1 MLCDTAQ
8 QPSATKQRQ
17 NEVVQNLTSSFLYGC
32 GVRKT
37 STGNQSQQLLIMTTL
52 ATAMRAANVAD
63 FYMTKYLSKAQ
74 EALGPVIQPFIAG
87 MRRIASAESA
97 PEAADITLV
106 QRAQQRIRRFI
117 FCANRTMWFSA
128 CELGVFLAT
137 GDSCIRTE
145 PTAKA
150 FSGKGIAMMHECKRL
165 LNHSTA
171 AEGLLLARTSTQRTT
186 ATSMDAFLVPRPDS
200 DADAASDAT
209 EPTDS
214 DATEHAA
221 ERNKDSDA
229 TEHARGD
236 AFAVITAPPTKKQ
249 RRRSSVMKKQQPG
262 HATERADCSEDNC
275 DEALPL
281 VLTSADAATSV
292 ADASGKKQMFTKSL
306 SHRDDWLH
314 RGIMLRDIDYYHYSR
329 YIARVEMPRSG
340 SAQSFQKT
348 HGAYYLFD
356 AHYPLAKTFVQ
367 VLRRQALTVQ
377 NIGPQCKRSDVNS
390 GEDNALYK
398 AYFHSCVHCPG
409 IDQCANP
416 LMYQQ
421 LLYPRIDNIDKY
433 LALLQSTPNA
443 KRMQLRFAPAWK
455 ARRSELEVLADR
467 AQKKHNDAKR
477 IGVIHDTTSFKG
489 LRIPRTA
496 SAPDAATEHVF
507 EECVRMQQVL
517 MQQIVLHT
525 MKDGNCL
532 ERLMTKLMEYLAIP
546 LPWHPDQ
553 PHLC

>member
-1 MLCDTAQ
+1 MREEAEYEYQMKAEAEYQRKLTAETDNQ
-8 QPSATKQRQ
+8 YQKTGAAQEPSATEQRQ
-17 NEVVQNLTSSFLYGC
+17 STESQDPTVTFLYGC
-32 GVRKT
+32 GGPKT
-37 STGNQSQQLLIMTTL
+37 RTSNQCQQLLIMRTI

-87 MRRIASAESA
+87 MRRISTAESA
-97 PEAADITLV
+97 PEAAESTLV
-106 QRAQQRIRRFI
+106 QRARLRIRRFI
-117 FCANRTMWFSA
+117 FSANRTMWFSA
-128 CELGVFLAT
+128 CELGIFLTT
-137 GDSCIRTE
+137 GDSCVRTE
-145 PTAKA
+145 PTTKV

-171 AEGLLLARTSTQRTT
+171 AEGLLLARCSTLRPK
-186 ATSMDAFLVPRPDS
+186 ATSMDAFLVPQPADTKG
-200 DADAASDAT
+200 DA
-209 EPTDS
+209 DS
-214 DATEHAA
+214 DATEGPGSEQDEDGDATERAQDGDATENA
-221 ERNKDSDA
+221 EDGDA
-229 TEHARGD
+229 TEHARG
-236 AFAVITAPPTKKQ
+236 ALTAATTEPPRKKQ
-249 RRRSSVMKKQQPG
+249 RASEKQPG
-262 HATERADCSEDNC
+262 DATERADYSEDEC
-275 DEALPL
+275 DEVLPSCI
-281 VLTSADAATSV
+281 TSDEATDTIADVT
-292 ADASGKKQMFTKSL
+292 GKKQMFIKSL
-306 SHRDDWLH
+306 AHRDDWLH
-314 RGIMLRDIDYYHYSR
+314 RGIMLRDMGYYHYSR

-455 ARRSELEVLADR
+455 ARR
-467 AQKKHNDAKR
+467 
-477 IGVIHDTTSFKG
+477 
-489 LRIPRTA
+489 
-496 SAPDAATEHVF
+496 
-507 EECVRMQQVL
+507 C
-517 MQQIVLHT
+517 
-525 MKDGNCL
+525 
-532 ERLMTKLMEYLAIP
+532 
-546 LPWHPDQ
+546 
-553 PHLC
+553 